1 MLKLINII
9 KGEKIIKA
17 EYIPESSSKKA
28 QIALDIE
35 TQDYTAEEIA
45 EFGSVYSR
53 MAANGLIRTLEELK
67 NGKRKE
73 VPRERLV
80 MWY

>member
-1 MLKLINII
+1 MLKLINIV
-9 KGEKIIKA
+9 KGENKIEA
-17 EYIPESSSKKA
+17 DYIPESSNKKA
-28 QIALDIE
+28 HITLDIK
-35 TQDYTAEEIA
+35 TKDYTAEEIA

-73 VPRERLV
+73 GPKERLV